1 MTLSGK
7 SESEADSEK
16 GKEILKQRKSVPEPV
31 WGNIQ
36 VQDEWKQMHGRGMD
50 NASREFKLHC
60 VMHNI
65 RKIVKV
71 YFNSPSYHETV
82 HQKEQLYKDTG

>member
-1 MTLSGK
+1 M
-7 SESEADSEK
+7 
-16 GKEILKQRKSVPEPV
+16 
-31 WGNIQ
+31 
-36 VQDEWKQMHGRGMD
+36 QDEWKQMHGRGMD

>member
-1 MTLSGK
+1 MTLFREK
-7 SESEADSEK
+7 RKAKADSEK

-65 RKIVKV
+65 RK
-71 YFNSPSYHETV
+71 S
-82 HQKEQLYKDTG
+82 